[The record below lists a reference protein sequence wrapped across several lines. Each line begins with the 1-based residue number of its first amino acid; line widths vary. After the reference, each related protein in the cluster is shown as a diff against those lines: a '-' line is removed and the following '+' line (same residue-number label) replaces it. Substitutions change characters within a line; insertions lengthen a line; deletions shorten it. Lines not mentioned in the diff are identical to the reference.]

1 METKIIMNKES
12 FISKS
17 HKIHGDKYDYSKV
30 EYINNYTKVCIVCPE
45 HGEFYQ
51 RPSDH
56 LKGSGCSKCA
66 KNKRL
71 TTNEFIES
79 AKKVHKD
86 KYDYSKVEYI
96 NSQTKVCIICP
107 EHGEFW
113 QTPNAHLNGN
123 GCPHCKAD
131 AVGKRCSHS
140 TEHFI
145 ELAKKVHGNRYDYSK
160 VEYANNYTKV
170 CIICP
175 EHGEFWQ
182 KPTMHLQ
189 GCGCQICNESK
200 LELEIRDFLIKQNIV
215 FEEKKRFDWLGKQHL
230 DFYLPKYN
238 SAIEC
243 QGEQHFRNIDFFGG
257 TDSFLGRIKL
267 DETKN
272 LLCKD
277 RVKLY
282 YYTSRNFLKDKETLP
297 KIYNENVFTNKKKL
311 IQKIKG

>member
-1 METKIIMNKES
+1 MSKES
-12 FISKS
+12 FINKS
-17 HKIHGDKYDYSKV
+17 YVIHGDKYDYSKV
-30 EYINNYTKVCIVCPE
+30 EYMNNYTKVCIICPE

-56 LKGSGCSKCA
+56 LKGSGCPKCA

-79 AKKVHKD
+79 AKKIHGD
-86 KYDYSKVEYI
+86 KYDYSKVEYV

-123 GCPHCKAD
+123 GCPYCKAD

-145 ELAKKVHGNRYDYSK
+145 ELAKIVHGDKYDYSK
-160 VEYANNYTKV
+160 AKYTNNRTKV
-170 CIICP
+170 LIVCP
-175 EHGEFWQ
+175 THGEFWQ

-189 GCGCQICNESK
+189 GCGCQICGESK
-200 LELEIRDFLIKQNIV
+200 LELEMRNFLVKENVV
-215 FEEKKRFDWLGKQHL
+215 FEEKKHFDWLGKQHL
-230 DFYLPKYN
+230 DFYIPEYN

-243 QGEQHFRNIDFFGG
+243 QGEQHFKNIDFFGG
-257 TDSFLGRIKL
+257 IDSFQKRIKL

-272 LLCKD
+272 LVCKE
-277 RVKLY
+277 RVNLY
-282 YYTSRNFLKDKETLP
+282 YYTSRKFLKDKETLS